1 MFSPSPSTSSGEAH
15 DADDDEGL
23 TIFHRSWTHGNHWT
37 NQIEIHGIATSV
49 CLAHFFFKWC
59 FSIG

>member
-23 TIFHRSWTHGNHWT
+23 TIYHRSWTHGNHWT
-37 NQIEIHGIATSV
+37 DQIEIYTWNSDLSLSCPI
-49 CLAHFFFKWC
+49 C
-59 FSIG
+59 F